1 MTDNPRDVKEFWDEK
16 YASFNVNE
24 EVEGDLDLANQNINL
39 KGKRV
44 LIVAVGTGKEVVK
57 AARAGAQVYGIDIS
71 SNAVRNAQEMLIAN
85 LLSGTMVVGDAA
97 KTSFDT
103 NFFDVIWGSSVLHH
117 LDHEKY
123 AKELD
128 RILKDDGAAIFV
140 DEATFFNPLF
150 KYTYEK
156 LFGKGRVGRRRKRWI
171 FKRRGDDFEKPIEEA
186 DLTNYEGQFVIE
198 SIPCKFMFFEKI
210 AHVVFPGNGKM
221 YALVGRID
229 SFLHYLLP
237 SIKKYSYEYN
247 FIFTKKKKVDN

>member
-1 MTDNPRDVKEFWDEK
+1 
-16 YASFNVNE
+16 
-24 EVEGDLDLANQNINL
+24 
-39 KGKRV
+39 
-44 LIVAVGTGKEVVK
+44 
-57 AARAGAQVYGIDIS
+57 
-71 SNAVRNAQEMLIAN
+71 
-85 LLSGTMVVGDAA
+85 
-97 KTSFDT
+97 
-103 NFFDVIWGSSVLHH
+103 
-117 LDHEKY
+117 
-123 AKELD
+123 LD

-150 KYTYEK
+150 KYAYEK

-229 SFLHYLLP
+229 SFLHY
-237 SIKKYSYEYN
+237 
-247 FIFTKKKKVDN
+247 FILTKKRKLIINYEVNLRRKQVK

>member
-1 MTDNPRDVKEFWDEK
+1 MTDNPRDVKEFWDER

-97 KTSFDT
+97 ETSFDT

-123 AKELD
+123 AK
-128 RILKDDGAAIFV
+128 
-140 DEATFFNPLF
+140 
-150 KYTYEK
+150 
-156 LFGKGRVGRRRKRWI
+156 
-171 FKRRGDDFEKPIEEA
+171 
-186 DLTNYEGQFVIE
+186 
-198 SIPCKFMFFEKI
+198 
-210 AHVVFPGNGKM
+210 
-221 YALVGRID
+221 
-229 SFLHYLLP
+229 
-237 SIKKYSYEYN
+237 
-247 FIFTKKKKVDN
+247 